1 MTLKEKLTADMKEAM
16 KAKEAGKQ
24 RLSVIRLVRGAI
36 RQLEIDG
43 KKELVDEDVLGVI
56 SKEAKQ
62 RRDAIEEF
70 KKGGR
75 DDLVA
80 AAEAEIAI
88 LMEYLPKQLSTG
100 EIKGLV
106 QEAIAASGATSPKDM
121 GKVMK
126 ELMPKVSA
134 PLFLPMPRPKLI
146 SMRLVPPTSLVL
158 KTVNM

>member
-1 MTLKEKLTADMKEAM
+1 MSLKEQLTADMKEAM

-43 KKELVDEDVLGVI
+43 KKELGDEDVLGVI

-88 LMEYLPKQLSTG
+88 LMEYLPKQLSKD
-100 EIKGLV
+100 EIQSLV

-126 ELMPKVSA
+126 ELMPKVKGRA
-134 PLFLPMPRPKLI
+134 DGKL
-146 SMRLVPPTSLVL
+146 
-158 KTVNM
+158 VNEIVKELLAQ

>member
-1 MTLKEKLTADMKEAM
+1 MKEAM

-24 RLSVIRLVRGAI
+24 RLSVIRLVRGAV

-43 KKELVDEDVLGVI
+43 KKELGDEDVLGVI

-88 LMEYLPKQLSTG
+88 LMEYLPKQLSKD

-126 ELMPKVSA
+126 ELMPKVKGRA
-134 PLFLPMPRPKLI
+134 DGKL
-146 SMRLVPPTSLVL
+146 
-158 KTVNM
+158 VNEVVKEALAQ